1 MTSSSSQTTS
11 SIAPQFTTRVVVM
24 SRSSTVGAARR
35 LRAALDA
42 VRACGAS
49 RGSAP
54 GASARSWTRAIA
66 DEARLATSVS
76 AATSVEASGPA
87 SAAAG
92 FRGFACS
99 SPRALARGE
108 PRKPASTRAFTTS
121 SSRASGQR
129 PRDNPSGG
137 LVVPPGAPVPPEGVL
152 ALNNL
157 RDVPGSR
164 RDATRVGRG
173 RGSGKG
179 KTAGRGYNGQKSR
192 SGNALRIG
200 FEGGQTPLRLTLPR
214 RGFVNPKRMTFAP
227 LNLERLQR
235 WIDDGRLDAGKTL
248 TMKHFVDSGL
258 IDKRCGNG
266 VKLLAKLERFD
277 TVDDPE
283 TGERKLATDAFGEP
297 VAATF
302 TARVDVEVSRVSR
315 AARAAIEA
323 NGGRVTKVHYNRL
336 GLRALLKPHKFPKG
350 PPKPARTPVYLKKKV
365 DREGALPAPE
375 REAFS

>member
-1 MTSSSSQTTS
+1 
-11 SIAPQFTTRVVVM
+11 M

-87 SAAAG
+87 SAATG

-108 PRKPASTRAFTTS
+108 PRKPAIFSRAFTTS

-248 TMKHFVDSGL
+248 TMKHFVDAGL

-266 VKLLAKLERFD
+266 VKLLAKLERFV
-277 TVDDPE
+277 TVDDPT
-283 TGERKLATDAFGEP
+283 TGERKLATDALGEP

-350 PPKPARTPVYLKKKV
+350 PPKPARTPVYLKKKE

>member
-1 MTSSSSQTTS
+1 
-11 SIAPQFTTRVVVM
+11 M

-49 RGSAP
+49 RDRRPARRLGPGPARSPTRLGSRHRSRPPPRSRRAVPRAPRPGSA
-54 GASARSWTRAIA
+54 ASRARAP
-66 DEARLATSVS
+66 ARWR
-76 AATSVEASGPA
+76 EAS
-87 SAAAG
+87 
-92 FRGFACS
+92 RE
-99 SPRALARGE
+99 SPR
-108 PRKPASTRAFTTS
+108 
-121 SSRASGQR
+121 SSRARSPPPLARERAASQ
-129 PRDNPSGG
+129 DNPSGG

-200 FEGGQTPLRLTLPR
+200 FEGGQTPLRLTLHAPDSA
-214 RGFVNPKRMTFAP
+214 NPKLMSVRAFG
-227 LNLERLQR
+227 LERLQR
-235 WIDDGRLDAGKTL
+235 WIDDGRLDAEDAHHE
-248 TMKHFVDSGL
+248 KHFVDAGL

-266 VKLLAKLERFD
+266 VKLLAKLERFV
-277 TVDDPE
+277 TVDDPT
-283 TGERKLATDAFGEP
+283 TGERKLATDALGEP

-302 TARVDVEVSRVSR
+302 TARVDVEVLPKSR
-315 AARAAIEA
+315 APRAPRSRRTADARHESATTGSAQSAA
-323 NGGRVTKVHYNRL
+323 
-336 GLRALLKPHKFPKG
+336 
-350 PPKPARTPVYLKKKV
+350 
-365 DREGALPAPE
+365 
-375 REAFS
+375 